1 MTFVT
6 YVGKMIG
13 FHHILS
19 HDLCHKC
26 MASQEILVVLYW
38 VIVTYILCD
47 NDINTFLPPEDKK
60 VRMGEC
66 EVKYSVHF

>member
-26 MASQEILVVLYW
+26 MASQEILVVLY
-38 VIVTYILCD
+38 
-47 NDINTFLPPEDKK
+47 
-60 VRMGEC
+60 
-66 EVKYSVHF
+66 

>member
-1 MTFVT
+1 MSHVGQMIGFHHMTFVT

-26 MASQEILVVLYW
+26 MASQEILVVLY
-38 VIVTYILCD
+38 
-47 NDINTFLPPEDKK
+47 
-60 VRMGEC
+60 
-66 EVKYSVHF
+66 